1 MKKVK
6 NQNDKSMKYVESKI
20 LRDETINNVSYD
32 FLDKM
37 KVVPYLTNDMVIS
50 TSQAANYYECGLE
63 AIKTIINEPNLSP
76 KEKFITAKTINI
88 LINWSLNESKRK
100 YI

>member
-1 MKKVK
+1 MKTVK
-6 NQNDKSMKYVESKI
+6 NQNDKSMKYVESKT

-63 AIKTIINEPNLSP
+63 AIKTIIKRPYIGIDKVLVFFLECG
-76 KEKFITAKTINI
+76 INI
-88 LINWSLNESKRK
+88 K
-100 YI
+100 